1 MDQIPLTMRSKL
13 AYTPSNF
20 VLHMGVDSVAET
32 ILHSVQCTYFL
43 ATLLGGGA
51 RSGKSHF
58 LVWLSEKLYAC
69 GLYPTVVDGADLA
82 SWLVE
87 GYQERDWNQSDVVLV
102 DDLDRYLAEVV
113 PGAGGA
119 FVNFFES
126 MRLSGVRL
134 VFTYTRDLDSLPCDA
149 HVMSRLRSAVGL
161 HLDTPDQ
168 DDLPQLLHAMATQRG
183 IRLKQ
188 RHISYVLKN
197 VGRSVPELE
206 SYLERLLHLSQVLG
220 KTVKFPLIADAV

>member
-1 MDQIPLTMRSKL
+1 
-13 AYTPSNF
+13 
-20 VLHMGVDSVAET
+20 
-32 ILHSVQCTYFL
+32 
-43 ATLLGGGA
+43 
-51 RSGKSHF
+51 
-58 LVWLSEKLYAC
+58 
-69 GLYPTVVDGADLA
+69 
-82 SWLVE
+82 
-87 GYQERDWNQSDVVLV
+87 
-102 DDLDRYLAEVV
+102 
-113 PGAGGA
+113 
-119 FVNFFES
+119 
-126 MRLSGVRL
+126 
-134 VFTYTRDLDSLPCDA
+134 
-149 HVMSRLRSAVGL
+149 MSRLRSAVGL